1 MSNNDESR
9 WDAFV
14 EYWTPERLVKTV
26 SWCICFIGII
36 VCAIC
41 VMKTINK
48 TNVYNADIQSMSSD
62 IKTFQANL
70 ATLTDAVP
78 EDTSNSALTVGN
90 EVATIQ
96 NKYIELKTYVTDDST
111 ESLMSKMADNDTQ
124 LADYF
129 SDSKSIGDWY
139 LGVHVN
145 CSWTFNTTYS
155 FFEDGASVIWLCQ
168 EKDTLNILAYATA
181 KYDAISN
188 KFSNLNVY
196 VTNIGQL
203 YVDDISETEVN

>member
-62 IKTFQANL
+62 IKTLKANL

-78 EDTSNSALTVGN
+78 EDTSNSALAAGN
-90 EVATIQ
+90 DVAAIQ
-96 NKYIELKTYVTDDST
+96 NKYIELRTHATGDSA
-111 ESLMSKMADNDTQ
+111 ESRTSKMADNDTQ
-124 LADYF
+124 LAGYF
-129 SDSKSIGDWY
+129 SDESIGNWY

-145 CSWTFNTTYS
+145 CNWTFCTTHS
-155 FFEDGASVIWLCQ
+155 FFEDGVSVIWLCQ
-168 EKDTLNILAYATA
+168 SNDTSDILAYATA
-181 KYDAISN
+181 KYDVTSN
-188 KFSNLNVY
+188 KFSNLNIC
-196 VTNIGQL
+196 VTNVGQS
-203 YVDDISETEVN
+203 YVGDILETEVN